1 MRTVLP
7 HKRNKCGSGVTFLL
21 VSEYFCLNRILFFR
35 VCNILS
41 SLLGFPMPG
50 SRCRMLAFLSS
61 KNEPATHGRCRFFV
75 GCGLAG
81 YPSDAG
87 FWQGATELVALC
99 RVFRVLPLSIHGLWL
114 KRRSWRLVASEGRC
128 FEATW
133 RRQAPVNGR
142 FFATVQKSLRRAGGA
157 AGCGGWFFAG
167 SLAFGNHR
175 GILFLQG
182 RVYRYVEG
190 SAPCVFVM
198 EKENN
203 IRATFV
209 TVIIAHI
216 IEVVFAI

>member
-1 MRTVLP
+1 MYMVNVAFHCQNFYVVALTNLDYEFLKP
-7 HKRNKCGSGVTFLL
+7 SFKSINLKHLSSIAWAKHKMKIDHRHSCS
-21 VSEYFCLNRILFFR
+21 SSSIILFHVYIVQQNER
-35 VCNILS
+35 N
-41 SLLGFPMPG
+41 
-50 SRCRMLAFLSS
+50 S
-61 KNEPATHGRCRFFV
+61 KNFFQK
-75 GCGLAG
+75 CHSSHILRNGLSG
-81 YPSDAG
+81 NYS
-87 FWQGATELVALC
+87 
-99 RVFRVLPLSIHGLWL
+99 
-114 KRRSWRLVASEGRC
+114 
-128 FEATW
+128 
-133 RRQAPVNGR
+133 VNGR
-142 FFATVQKSLRRAGGA
+142 VFAAMQKSLRRAGGA